1 MRTSVIG
8 LTGGL
13 ASGKSLVA
21 KYLAELGAYLI
32 DADVLSREVVAV
44 DTNVKNALHLRWPY
58 VFNTDKELNRGLL
71 AKIIFAD
78 KKEREAVNEILH
90 PPIIKKIK
98 ELLAQPRSSPA
109 VVVIPLLIESNL
121 FYLIDET
128 WVVWCKKEQQIE
140 RLMARDNLTQDEA
153 CLRLASQIPL
163 NEKLKY
169 AKIAIYNDKEPEET
183 KSQVELAWK
192 RFNFQ

>member
-1 MRTSVIG
+1 MKTSVIG

-32 DADVLSREVVAV
+32 DADVLSREIIAT
-44 DTNVKNALHLRWPY
+44 DTTVKNTLRLRWPH
-58 VFNTDKELNRGLL
+58 VFNTDGEINRSQL

-78 KKEREAVNEILH
+78 KKERQAVNEILH
-90 PPIIKKIK
+90 PPIIEKIK
-98 ELLAQPRSSPA
+98 TLLAQQRSFPA
-109 VVVIPLLIESNL
+109 VVVIPLLIEANL
-121 FYLIDET
+121 FDLIDET
-128 WVVWCKKEQQIE
+128 WVVWCKEEQQIE
-140 RLMARDNLTQDEA
+140 RLMTRDNLTKEEA
-153 CLRLASQIPL
+153 QLRLTSQIPL

-169 AKIAIYNDKEPEET
+169 AKIVIYNDKEPEET
-183 KSQVELAWK
+183 KSQVEIAWK